1 MAELIRGASVPL
13 FDRLL
18 SAAAVQGGQVMTPAQ
33 LELSIGR
40 ELSRLMNTR
49 SRLLLQDFLAIDGTT
64 LDYGIPDFSAL
75 SSRSQPDLDL
85 LQAAI
90 AKAIALFEP
99 RLKNV
104 TVTAA
109 SSPTNAATYVAITGA
124 VTIDMKLRQLS
135 FDLQLD
141 PRHGGLAKANG

>member
-18 SAAAVQGGQVMTPAQ
+18 GGTAPPVGQVLTPAQ

-49 SRLLLQDFLAIDGTT
+49 SRLRLREFLEGTGTT

-75 SSRSQPDLDL
+75 SSRSQSDLDL
-85 LQAAI
+85 LQSAI
-90 AKAIALFEP
+90 TKAIKLFEP

-104 TVTAA
+104 IVKAA
-109 SSPTNAATYVAITGA
+109 SSPTDAETCVFISGA

-135 FDLQLD
+135 FELQLD

>member
-18 SAAAVQGGQVMTPAQ
+18 GGVAAPVGQVMTPAQ

-49 SRLLLQDFLAIDGTT
+49 SRLTLREFLDGDGTT
-64 LDYGIPDFSAL
+64 LDYGVPDFSAL
-75 SSRSQPDLDL
+75 SSRSQSDLDL

-104 TVTAA
+104 RVTTA
-109 SSPTNAATYVAITGA
+109 SSPTNAATYVAISGA